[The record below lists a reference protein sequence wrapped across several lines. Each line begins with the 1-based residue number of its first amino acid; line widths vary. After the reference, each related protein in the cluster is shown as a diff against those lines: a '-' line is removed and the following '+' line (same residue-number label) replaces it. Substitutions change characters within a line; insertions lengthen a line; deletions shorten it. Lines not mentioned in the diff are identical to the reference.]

1 MGRRWWFVGLI
12 ASVALIAAACG
23 EVTVDVDPVDEV
35 DEPTDPEPVED
46 PEPEPDP
53 DPEPEPVEDEPDD
66 PGPSDVDDGPVGSDD
81 ELGGAAGDDPG
92 MPDEDPGLEVAAEPD
107 PARVAD
113 PCAEHPDGD
122 MTSFIDVVSPV
133 DGQVV
138 GDEVS
143 LVGCAN
149 VFEGNVEW
157 WIVDGDGALLT
168 TGFTTADCSM
178 TCNGVFEGT
187 VSLEAGEPGSTVTLE
202 VFSSNMADEGP
213 DRLQEVSVTLHIE

>member
-1 MGRRWWFVGLI
+1 MGRRRWFTGLI
-12 ASVALIAAACG
+12 ASVALLAAACG
-23 EVTVDVDPVDEV
+23 DGSLEVDPIDEV
-35 DEPTDPEPVED
+35 EEPAEPGLDTE

-53 DPEPEPVEDEPDD
+53 EPDPDPVDEQPADPEP
-66 PGPSDVDDGPVGSDD
+66 SDVAGDPQAADD
-81 ELGGAAGDDPG
+81 ELGGAAGDDP
-92 MPDEDPGLEVAAEPD
+92 DASNEDVGLDVVAQPD
-107 PARVAD
+107 PARVSD
-113 PCAEHPDGD
+113 PCAEHPDGE

-133 DGQVV
+133 DGQTVR
-138 GDEVS
+138 DEVA

-157 WIVDGDGALLT
+157 WVVDGDGALLT

-178 TCNGVFEGT
+178 TCNGVFEAV

-213 DRLQEVSVTLHIE
+213 DRLQEVAVTLHVE